1 MNAPQEYLKM
11 KLYRQ
16 GQRVQ
21 AVGKAAVFGFL
32 VLTLI
37 SRLIFINL
45 FSAPQED
52 KIEKTII
59 LSKELLRQG
68 RYSDAEKVL
77 LNTLQETE
85 KDAGDNFLVAVI
97 CNNLANIYYE
107 QIKCREAEGYAKR
120 SIGIMEKLPNVDQ
133 ACLARASINLITIYV
148 YCGNYAKA
156 EQLYQ
161 RTFELDL
168 KARGPDSPG
177 IASMLDNRATIHLSR
192 GEFLEAEALY
202 LQSLAILEKKFGAGC
217 RVCVRSEC
225 CKNTR
230 TGS

>member
-16 GQRVQ
+16 GQRVR
-21 AVGKAAVFGFL
+21 AVGKVVVFGF
-32 VLTLI
+32 VVFTFVFCTI
-37 SRLIFINL
+37 SLSL
-45 FSAPQED
+45 FAASQED
-52 KIEKTII
+52 KIEKAII

-97 CNNLANIYYE
+97 CNHLANIYYE
-107 QIKCREAEGYAKR
+107 QGKCREAEGFEKL
-120 SIGIMEKLPNVDQ
+120 SIRTMEKLPNVDQ

-148 YCGNYAKA
+148 YCRNYAKA
-156 EQLYQ
+156 ERLYQ
-161 RTFELDL
+161 RTLELDL